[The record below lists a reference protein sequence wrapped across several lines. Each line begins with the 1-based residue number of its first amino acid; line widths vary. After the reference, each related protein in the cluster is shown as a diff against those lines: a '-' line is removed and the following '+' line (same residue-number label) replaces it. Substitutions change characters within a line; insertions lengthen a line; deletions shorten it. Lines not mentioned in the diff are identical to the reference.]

1 MNTVNI
7 IHSYIDQINMISG
20 LHNNCTTYY
29 IRHNGHCGNASDDD
43 NNQTKDNHHHGDNH
57 SANQN
62 NDDHDDNGENDHND
76 NDGDNGIGSD
86 HNHADD
92 NETGSDHNHNDDD
105 DNDGHDQNDI
115 ELVLIFLLLL
125 ITLLLFHHHLFLVSY
140 HIFVWQIVK
149 CISCVPC
156 LVSRRTRVAIV
167 CIGNKSYHNTFRPS
181 SRLTLVEVLNTNITA
196 DVTQRSLTSYYFRRR
211 YSQCIILYNKPFINF
226 VFQAS
231 PLCCYS
237 TANYNFQTRFVN
249 MITYNLNLYH
259 SQGNV
264 LIIIMLLNSGE
275 QFIFLSMRR
284 KQKLVLLWQH
294 FPSRFHKISVLI
306 LCEVKDDKSCF
317 NIIAMT
323 FQNANS
329 TTNIFIKTLWLKWIN
344 NYFLCNCNDATPLL
358 SLRILDMQLHMPEF
372 LTYNLQVIKVQSS
385 IRQTN
390 LNIAIVNNKQTKS
403 STNCLMIWLRY
414 VCEGQTIDAVK
425 LVTVTVYKLDLHQDA
440 SCFQQHNDSMLRS
453 FCNNYYSDVHL
464 MEIQFRIL
472 FNRLE
477 MHLFVNTYHFL
488 RELIHEDLELRRIV
502 AINFLSVLLHKVTT
516 EGYETHLSYIIQLLV
531 HAYSQTSLLDSPDE
545 VKMVLECTSE
555 GLRETMKHGS
565 GIYY

>member
-1 MNTVNI
+1 
-7 IHSYIDQINMISG
+7 MISG

-29 IRHNGHCGNASDDD
+29 IRHDGHCGNASDDD
-43 NNQTKDNHHHGDNH
+43 NNRTKDNHHDGDYYNNH

-62 NDDHDDNGENDHND
+62 NDAHDD
-76 NDGDNGIGSD
+76 DGDNGIASD

-92 NETGSDHNHNDDD
+92 NGTGSDHNHNDDD

-140 HIFVWQIVK
+140 HIFMWQIVK
-149 CISCVPC
+149 CISCVPR
-156 LVSRRTRVAIV
+156 LVNRRTRVV
-167 CIGNKSYHNTFRPS
+167 CIGNKSYHNTFRLS
-181 SRLTLVEVLNTNITA
+181 SRLTLVEVQNINITA
-196 DVTQRSLTSYYFRRR
+196 DVIQRNLAYYFRRR
-211 YSQCIILYNKPFINF
+211 YSQCIILYNKPLINF
-226 VFQAS
+226 AFQAS

-259 SQGNV
+259 GQGNV
-264 LIIIMLLNSGE
+264 LIMLLNSGE
-275 QFIFLSMRR
+275 QFMFMSMRR

-344 NYFLCNCNDATPLL
+344 NYFLCNCNDIDATPLL

-372 LTYNLQVIKVQSS
+372 LTYNLQVQSS

-390 LNIAIVNNKQTKS
+390 LNIATVNNKQTKS

-414 VCEGQTIDAVK
+414 VCEGQTIDAIK
-425 LVTVTVYKLDLHQDA
+425 LVTVSNTTVYKLDLHQDA
-440 SCFQQHNDSMLRS
+440 SCFQQHNDSMLCS
-453 FCNNYYSDVHL
+453 FCNNHSDVHL

-502 AINFLSVLLHKVTT
+502 AINFLSV
-516 EGYETHLSYIIQLLV
+516 YETQLLV
-531 HAYSQTSLLDSPDE
+531 QAYSQTSLLDSPDE
-545 VKMVLECTSE
+545 VKMVLECTFE
-555 GLRETMKHGS
+555 GLRETMKHA